1 MVALD
6 LSKHTFMRRV
16 RRFRNSRIAN
26 ELGDVAD
33 LLPEEQSELALK
45 LRYGIGMDQLNAIA
59 DRAPSMSPKPRRF
72 EPPRNRP
79 EIPDSSPRSDSDI
92 RTRAATLGLS
102 AGSRGQWLR
111 R

>member
-1 MVALD
+1 VRPTR
-6 LSKHTFMRRV
+6 SRRYP
-16 RRFRNSRIAN
+16 SPITN

-45 LRYGIGMDQLNAIA
+45 IRYGIGMDQLNAIA
-59 DRAPSMSPKPRRF
+59 DRAPAMPPKPRRF

-79 EIPDSSPRSDSDI
+79 EIPDRSPRTDSEI
-92 RTRAATLGLS
+92 RARAASLGIS
-102 AGSRGQWLR
+102 VGRRGQWLR